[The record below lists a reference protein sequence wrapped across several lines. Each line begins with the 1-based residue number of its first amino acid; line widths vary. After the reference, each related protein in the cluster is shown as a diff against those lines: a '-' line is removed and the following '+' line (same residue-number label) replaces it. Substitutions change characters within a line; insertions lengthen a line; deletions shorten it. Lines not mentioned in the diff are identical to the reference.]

1 LKDWKRNS
9 KKSKSI
15 KKERGETERLMNNKN
30 SFMKE
35 WWTILAGEIAVSLL
49 TVCVYLAIGQFSY
62 RVVTGVILGSAV
74 IILNFLFLY
83 LSMNRAIDNYMELRG
98 DKEMTEEEA
107 EKFAKENAMMIQN
120 ATKLSYII
128 RTFTMMGAL
137 VLALLLDWFDVIA
150 TVVPL
155 LAFRPILIVSQLIG
169 KKKGEG

>member
-1 LKDWKRNS
+1 
-9 KKSKSI
+9 
-15 KKERGETERLMNNKN
+15 MNDKN
-30 SFMKE
+30 SFLKE
-35 WWTILAGEIAVSLL
+35 WWMVFAGEIIVSIL

-62 RVVTGVILGSAV
+62 KVVTGAILGSAV

-83 LSMNRAIDNYMELRG
+83 LSVNRAIDNYMELRG

-120 ATKLSYII
+120 ATKLSYVI

-155 LAFRPILIVSQLIG
+155 LAFRPILLVSQLMG

>member
-1 LKDWKRNS
+1 
-9 KKSKSI
+9 
-15 KKERGETERLMNNKN
+15 MNNKN
-30 SFMKE
+30 SFLKE
-35 WWTILAGEIAVSLL
+35 WWIIVAGEIAVSLI
-49 TVCVYLAIGQFSY
+49 TVAVYLLIGQFSY

-83 LSMNRAIDNYMELRG
+83 ISVNRAVDNYMELRG
-98 DKEMTEEEA
+98 NREMTEEEA
-107 EKFAKENAMMIQN
+107 EKFAKDNAMMIQN
-120 ATKLSYII
+120 ATKLSYVI

-155 LAFRPILIVSQLIG
+155 LAFRPILIASQLLS

>member
-1 LKDWKRNS
+1 
-9 KKSKSI
+9 
-15 KKERGETERLMNNKN
+15 MNDKN
-30 SFMKE
+30 SFLKE
-35 WWTILAGEIAVSLL
+35 WWMVFAGEIIVSIL

-83 LSMNRAIDNYMELRG
+83 LSVNRAIDNYMELRG

-120 ATKLSYII
+120 ATKLSYVI

-155 LAFRPILIVSQLIG
+155 LAFRPILLVSQLMG

>member
-1 LKDWKRNS
+1 
-9 KKSKSI
+9 
-15 KKERGETERLMNNKN
+15 MNNKN
-30 SFMKE
+30 SFLKE
-35 WWTILAGEIAVSLL
+35 WWIIVAGEIAVSLI
-49 TVCVYLAIGQFSY
+49 TVAVYLLIGQFSY

-83 LSMNRAIDNYMELRG
+83 ISVNRAVDNYMELRG
-98 DKEMTEEEA
+98 NREMTEEEA
-107 EKFAKENAMMIQN
+107 EKFAKDNAMMIQN
-120 ATKLSYII
+120 ATKLSYVI

-155 LAFRPILIVSQLIG
+155 LAFRPILLVSQLIG

>member
-1 LKDWKRNS
+1 
-9 KKSKSI
+9 
-15 KKERGETERLMNNKN
+15 MNNKN

-35 WWTILAGEIAVSLL
+35 WWSILAGEIVVSLL
-49 TVCVYLAIGQFSY
+49 TVCVYLFIGQFTY

>member
-1 LKDWKRNS
+1 
-9 KKSKSI
+9 
-15 KKERGETERLMNNKN
+15 MNNKN

-35 WWTILAGEIAVSLL
+35 WWTIFAGEIAVSVL

-83 LSMNRAIDNYMELRG
+83 LSVNRAIDNYMELRG

-155 LAFRPILIVSQLIG
+155 LAFRPILLVSQLIG